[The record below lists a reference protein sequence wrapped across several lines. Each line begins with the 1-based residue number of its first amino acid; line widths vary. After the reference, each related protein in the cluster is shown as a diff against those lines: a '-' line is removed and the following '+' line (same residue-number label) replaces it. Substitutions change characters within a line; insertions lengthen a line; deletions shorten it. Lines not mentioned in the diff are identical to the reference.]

1 MGEKRTYKLTINGCF
16 VCIKKG
22 ISTSFVC
29 WQGLQV
35 EDLGYGKNWFPPN
48 VIVVVKL
55 GNWGAGGLFSYI
67 RVHTL

>member
-29 WQGLQV
+29 MLTTDKVCRLRTWAMGRTDFRL
-35 EDLGYGKNWFPPN
+35 
-48 VIVVVKL
+48 IVT
-55 GNWGAGGLFSYI
+55 S
-67 RVHTL
+67 